1 MPRGAGSPRPGSR
14 SPREA
19 AWAARSRPAAR
30 SRSWQGRVGK
40 QEREPRSSS
49 PRGES
54 CGSRRE
60 ACEYTQ
66 TLWSLP
72 CKSWQDAASSELIH
86 VRSPHR
92 LVRAT
97 RVGRCRELRGTCPGG
112 CPPLSGAAR
121 RAQPIQPL
129 SLQVPLPAAPC
140 PCGHRQR
147 SPASADSWQERA
159 VTPGSWL
166 WSWPWHVGHW
176 GIAGVTLGMSPGT
189 GDGRSGTGHQL

>member
-1 MPRGAGSPRPGSR
+1 MQKRRDAEPCGFRTTAA
-14 SPREA
+14 REA

-40 QEREPRSSS
+40 KEREPRSSS

-86 VRSPHR
+86 VRSPAGSGHAGG
-92 LVRAT
+92 V
-97 RVGRCRELRGTCPGG
+97 VPGA
-112 CPPLSGAAR
+112 PRDPAPGAAR
-121 RAQPIQPL
+121 R
-129 SLQVPLPAAPC
+129 SLGSCEKSSAHPAPLPPGPSYSSTVPVWAQTAFPKLC
-140 PCGHRQR
+140 RQL
-147 SPASADSWQERA
+147 AGTCCHTG
-159 VTPGSWL
+159 VLL
-166 WSWPWHVGHW
+166 WSCPWPVGHW
-176 GIAGVTLGMSPGT
+176 GMAGHSQSHGFA
-189 GDGRSGTGHQL
+189 GDGG